1 MNQIVNNNYPPLEDV
16 RKKMRVKWYRCPVSR
31 ERLLEL
37 SKRSDLQGW
46 FQSLGHIF
54 LFGCTGAL
62 TYYLFTQRLWLG
74 FAIALFLHATVM
86 SFFGL
91 AVHEL
96 GHGTVFK
103 TRWLNRFFLWI
114 YSVFAWHNHRDYAMS
129 HTYHHRYTLHP
140 EGDREVELPKVP
152 SLNPLYMLQLFT
164 FNITG
169 GFESA
174 AIYPILKRT
183 IRVALGKFPGD
194 KDWIKD
200 VYADCPQEHLKAVT
214 NARVILLFHLIVL
227 LVAIVFKLWLL
238 PLLLTFAFFMG
249 GIWRYLIG
257 VPMHCGLR
265 DNTPDYRLC
274 VRSITLDPLS
284 EFLYWRMNWHVEHHM
299 YAGVPCYNLKKL
311 YCEIADDM
319 PKPRTLSSA
328 WKEMRAIYKRQLK
341 DPSYQFNTPLPET
354 AGRLPPENQD
364 ALDISI
370 GDLAPKVLS

>member
-1 MNQIVNNNYPPLEDV
+1 MNIKHPPLEEV
-16 RKKMRVKWYRCPVSR
+16 RKTLRVKWYRSLVPR

-46 FQSLGHIF
+46 FQSLGHLF
-54 LFGCTGAL
+54 LFACTGAL
-62 TYYLFTQRLWLG
+62 TYYMFTQRIWVG
-74 FAIALFLHATVM
+74 FALALFLHATVM

-103 TRWLNRFFLWI
+103 TKWLNRIFLWI
-114 YSVFAWHNHRDYAMS
+114 YSMFAWHNHRDYALS

-140 EGDREVELPKVP
+140 EGDREVELPKIP
-152 SLNPLYMLQLFT
+152 SLKPLYLLQLFT

-174 AIYPILKRT
+174 GIYPVLKGN
-183 IRVALGKFPGD
+183 IRVALGKFPGERE
-194 KDWIKD
+194 WIEA
-200 VYADCPQEHLKAVT
+200 VYEDCPGERRKAVN
-214 NARVILLFHLIVL
+214 NARVILLFHLTILV
-227 LVAIVFKLWLL
+227 VAIIFKLWLL

-249 GIWRYLIG
+249 GFWRYLIG

-265 DNTPDYRLC
+265 DNVPDFRLC
-274 VRSITLDPLS
+274 VRTITLDPLS

-311 YCEIADDM
+311 YHEIADDM
-319 PKPRTLSSA
+319 PKPRTLFGA
-328 WKEMRAIYKRQLK
+328 WREMRAIYKRQHE
-341 DPSYQFNTPLPET
+341 DPSYQFDTPLPET
-354 AGRLPPENQD
+354 AGRLPSEDQD
-364 ALDISI
+364 TLGASI
-370 GDLAPKVLS
+370 GDLAPEVLSR